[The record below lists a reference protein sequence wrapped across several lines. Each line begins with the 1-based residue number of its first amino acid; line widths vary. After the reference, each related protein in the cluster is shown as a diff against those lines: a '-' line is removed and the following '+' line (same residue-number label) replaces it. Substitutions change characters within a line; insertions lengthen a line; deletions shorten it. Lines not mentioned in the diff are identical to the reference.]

1 MIIRQNYITE
11 FCDRSNRPGYLEVE
25 TEETVITDEKGS
37 YTLHSEAEKT
47 VKEMRDR
54 KAVGD
59 DDTPGDLLKLLGE
72 GGLRRMTQRIM
83 NIYEPGE

>member
-1 MIIRQNYITE
+1 MIIWQNFITE
-11 FCDRSNRPGYLEVE
+11 LRDRSNRPEYLEVE

-37 YTLHSEAEKT
+37 YILHSEVEKA
-47 VKEMRDR
+47 VKEVRDK

-72 GGLRRMTQRIM
+72 SGLRGMIQQIM
-83 NIYEPGE
+83 NMYEPGE